1 MPTEVSSVAVRCVGV
16 DVEFPL
22 ASVTLLERLRGL
34 PADAPRVRALSGVS
48 LDVPSGNMVGVMG
61 NNGAGK
67 STLLRVLGD
76 VLPPTRGTVSR
87 IGTTTGVF
95 ELGGVGNRH
104 LTGREYATRYLR
116 LIGVA
121 NAQLPAMLDDIQEF
135 AELGAAFERRVRTY
149 STGMAARLYFATAT
163 AAPHDIYLIDELLS
177 VGDEHF
183 QSKCR
188 DRMHGLL
195 REGASGV
202 VVTHDWS
209 AVVRLCAEAHVLE
222 RGRLTFSGAADKA
235 IVHYLNIAPPPAGAA
250 RFVDNDARYAAATG
264 HDATLAFAIDL
275 AESAPV
281 EFSISIE
288 VLRIGVGWEIALL
301 SEWVEVGERPGR
313 YDAVVCVPKMPLPAG
328 TYSLNAFLRRTPAP
342 GTTPHIYDIRS
353 WTTGNGLTLTVTGTD
368 SERLRLPF
376 RVARADSP
384 SS

>member
-1 MPTEVSSVAVRCVGV
+1 MTETASVAVQCVGV

-22 ASVTLLERLRGL
+22 ASVTLLDRLRGL
-34 PADAPRVRALSGVS
+34 PPGAPRVRALSGVS
-48 LDVPSGNMVGVMG
+48 LEVPSGKMVGVMG

-76 VLPPTRGTVSR
+76 VVPPTRGTVSR
-87 IGTTTGVF
+87 HGTIAGVF

-121 NAQLPAMLDDIQEF
+121 NPELPAMLDDIQEF
-135 AELGAAFERRVRTY
+135 AELGAAFERRVRIY

-188 DRMHGLL
+188 DRVHALL
-195 REGASGV
+195 RKGASGV

-222 RGRLTFSGAADKA
+222 RGRFTFSGAADKA

-250 RFVDNDARYAAATG
+250 RFVDTDAQYETETG
-264 HDATLAFAIDL
+264 HDATLAFAIEL
-275 AESAPV
+275 TETEPV
-281 EFSISIE
+281 EFSVSVE
-288 VLRIGVGWEIALL
+288 VLRIGAGWEIALL
-301 SEWVEVGERPGR
+301 SDWVAVGERPGR
-313 YDAVVCVPKMPLPAG
+313 YDAVVRVPKMPLPAG
-328 TYSLNAFLRRTPAP
+328 SYSLNAFLRRRPVP
-342 GTTPHIYDIRS
+342 GATPHIYDIRS
-353 WTTGNGLTLTVTGTD
+353 WTTGHGLTLTVTGT
-368 SERLRLPF
+368 ERDRPRLPF
-376 RVARADSP
+376 RVARAARPAS
-384 SS
+384 

>member
-1 MPTEVSSVAVRCVGV
+1 MRCVGV

-34 PADAPRVRALSGVS
+34 SPNAPRVRALSGVS

-67 STLLRVLGD
+67 TTLLRVLGE
-76 VLPPTRGTVSR
+76 VMPPTRGTVSR
-87 IGTTTGVF
+87 LGTIAGVF

-121 NAQLPAMLDDIQEF
+121 NSELPAMLDDIQEF

-188 DRMHGLL
+188 DRVHALL
-195 REGASGV
+195 RNGASGV

-209 AVVRLCAEAHVLE
+209 AVVRLCTEAHVLE
-222 RGRLTFSGAADKA
+222 RGRFTFSGAADKA

-250 RFVDNDARYAAATG
+250 RFVDSDVQYEIETG
-264 HDATLAFAIDL
+264 RDATLVFAIDL
-275 AESAPV
+275 AETEPV

-301 SEWVEVGERPGR
+301 SDWVAVGERPGR
-313 YDAVVCVPKMPLPAG
+313 YDAVVRVPKMPLPAG
-328 TYSLNAFLRRTPAP
+328 TYSLNAFLRRRPVPGATPQ
-342 GTTPHIYDIRS
+342 IYDIRS
-353 WTTGNGLTLTVTGTD
+353 WTTGNGLTLTVTGTERD
-368 SERLRLPF
+368 RLRLPF
-376 RVARADSP
+376 RVARAARP

>member
-1 MPTEVSSVAVRCVGV
+1 MTVRCEGV

-34 PADAPRVRALSGVS
+34 PAGSPRVRALSGVS

-67 STLLRVLGD
+67 STLLRVLGE
-76 VLPPTRGTVSR
+76 VLPPTRGKVWR
-87 IGTTTGVF
+87 IGTIAGVF
-95 ELGGVGNRH
+95 ELGGFGNRH

-188 DRMHGLL
+188 DRIHGLL
-195 REGASGV
+195 RDGASGV

-222 RGRLTFSGAADKA
+222 RGRFTFSGAADQA

-250 RFVDNDARYAAATG
+250 RFVDHDAQYEAETGNDAA
-264 HDATLAFAIDL
+264 LAFAIDL
-275 AESAPV
+275 VEAEPV

-288 VLRIGVGWEIALL
+288 VLRVGVGWEIALL
-301 SEWVEVGERPGR
+301 SDWVSVGDRPGR
-313 YDAVVCVPKMPLPAG
+313 YDAVVQVPKMPLPAG
-328 TYSLNAFLRRTPAP
+328 TYSLNAFLRRRP
-342 GTTPHIYDIRS
+342 GPGASAHIYDIRS

-368 SERLRLPF
+368 RDRLQLPF
-376 RVARADSP
+376 RVARA